1 MIMASRRETSA
12 EGPAAAR
19 PKRSRGRPTS
29 EDAVVI
35 ERKLLELGLREFLQH
50 GYGGASMTRIVQAAG
65 VSKTTLYS
73 RYPSKG
79 ELFRA
84 IVYAQI
90 ERLSPSASLRSDAGP
105 LALEQGL
112 MSYANHMLQLSLQGD
127 LLGVD
132 RLIYSES
139 CQFPELGAAAA
150 ERTELGIKR
159 ISGFIR
165 ECAIRDGIPCRDPK
179 AVAEAFIFMI
189 RGWYANV
196 ILGNRKVG
204 PAQREHWVK
213 RAVHAL
219 CSDRS
224 DW

>member
-1 MIMASRRETSA
+1 MSVIEQVEAGPRR
-12 EGPAAAR
+12 P
-19 PKRSRGRPTS
+19 RGRPRS

-35 ERKLLELGLREFLQH
+35 ESKLLEVALREFLRH

-73 RYPSKG
+73 RYPSKDA
-79 ELFRA
+79 LFRA
-84 IVYAQI
+84 IVHEQI
-90 ERLSPSASLRSDAGP
+90 DRLSPSASLRSDAGP

-112 MSYANHMLQLSLQGD
+112 ISYANHMIKLSLQGD

-139 CQFPELGAAAA
+139 YQFPELGAAAA

-165 ECAIRDGIPCRDPK
+165 ACAISDGVPCKDPK

-189 RGWYANV
+189 RGWYVNV
-196 ILGNRKVG
+196 ILSNRKVSS
-204 PAQREHWVK
+204 AQREHWVR
-213 RAVHAL
+213 RAVHSLLSA
-219 CSDRS
+219 RS